1 MKYRMSYY
9 LKMIMAF
16 SMALF
21 FTGCS
26 QGYLLIEGERGGI
39 AVEKQERRS
48 DHRKRVG
55 KIPPGNMPPTGSCR
69 IWYPNT
75 PPGHQPPPGDCYTL
89 SRNMPPGAW
98 LIRG

>member
-1 MKYRMSYY
+1 MKYRMTYY
-9 LKMIMAF
+9 IKVIIAI

-39 AVEKQERRS
+39 AVQKQERRS
-48 DHRKRVG
+48 DHRKGVG
-55 KIPPGNMPPTGSCR
+55 KIPPGHMPP
-69 IWYPNT
+69 P
-75 PPGHQPPPGDCYTL
+75 YTL
-89 SRNMPPGAW
+89 SRNVPPGAW